1 MRYRARVPSS
11 HAPQAPESGEPGGTG
26 DPAGRI
32 RRARRATARGL
43 RRATNP
49 SVIRGTAIEVAWTA
63 THVVT
68 YPLGVLEEQVRH
80 PEERLNL
87 DGLDP
92 IKRGL
97 IIGDVENAGTPII
110 LIHGVVDNR
119 SVFAMLKRGLRR
131 RGFGRIITLNY
142 SPLTDDVR
150 VVAGRLEALVEAV
163 CIETGYERVHV
174 IGHSMGGLV
183 ARYFVQRMGGDS
195 RVHTLVTLGTP
206 HQGTAPATLVPHPVA
221 RQMRPGSDIMTELAA
236 PSPGCRTRFVA
247 IWSDLDQMI
256 IPKSNARIEHAG
268 PQRAQRVRGLRG
280 PQLAAGRRSGR
291 ARDLHDAGPRRP
303 GRVDGRGGGHVDRQR
318 PQPPGRPAHPR
329 ALTRSAATHRPRR
342 TRAPVGDRR
351 AGSLWPSPTR
361 GGPRTGRSP
370 SATPAAAGRTAA
382 CGSPGATAGSRTT
395 RRRARP
401 HAGSSQR
408 HPIHSIRLRVSAPIS
423 RGCTSNDRSASPDPS
438 HWACHSSRGWQP
450 RAEHVAL
457 CGHLQRRART
467 APDRL
472 VHPHPAR
479 RAG

>member
-1 MRYRARVPSS
+1 MRYRARVPRS
-11 HAPQAPESGEPGGTG
+11 HQAHAQDPQGPDDGQAHG
-26 DPAGRI
+26 GRI
-32 RRARRATARGL
+32 HRARRATRRGI
-43 RRATNP
+43 RRVTSP
-49 SVIRGTAIEVAWTA
+49 SVIRGSAVEVAWTA
-63 THVVT
+63 THIVT

-119 SVFAMLKRGLRR
+119 SIFARIKRGLRR

-206 HQGTAPATLVPHPVA
+206 HQGTAPAKFVPHPVA
-221 RQMRPGSDIMTELAA
+221 RQMRPGSDIMIELAA

-256 IPKSNARIEHAG
+256 IPKSNARIEHTD
-268 PQRAQRVRGLRG
+268 LN
-280 PQLAAGRRSGR
+280 
-291 ARDLHDAGPRRP
+291 ARNVFVPSVGHNSLP
-303 GRVDGRGGGHVDRQR
+303 VDGRVVHEICTTLAHVDQDGSTVAEGATSIASAPSRQGT
-318 PQPPGRPAHPR
+318 PPRPAPR
-329 ALTRSAATHRPRR
+329 
-342 TRAPVGDRR
+342 
-351 AGSLWPSPTR
+351 
-361 GGPRTGRSP
+361 
-370 SATPAAAGRTAA
+370 
-382 CGSPGATAGSRTT
+382 
-395 RRRARP
+395 
-401 HAGSSQR
+401 
-408 HPIHSIRLRVSAPIS
+408 
-423 RGCTSNDRSASPDPS
+423 
-438 HWACHSSRGWQP
+438 
-450 RAEHVAL
+450 
-457 CGHLQRRART
+457 
-467 APDRL
+467 
-472 VHPHPAR
+472 
-479 RAG
+479 